1 MFNVEEIVVQ
11 SLEKHRDY
19 SHKSFS
25 GHLADKGDAFYNVGR
40 QVKCDID
47 PVTQSIL
54 SPSDDYYEVEVTL
67 TGKVYTYLVPAES
80 DKSEPNRKTVLKA
93 IQDCN
98 DNPVEGGRKTWMYI
112 DQLETAKLYPEK
124 ENQWQIS
131 VSDLI

>member
-1 MFNVEEIVVQ
+1 MFNVKEIVGE
-11 SLEKHRDY
+11 SFEKHRDY
-19 SHKSFS
+19 SHASFAD
-25 GHLADKGDAFYNVGR
+25 HLASHNRTFYNVGR
-40 QVKCDID
+40 RVKCDID
-47 PVTQSIL
+47 PVTQSLL

-67 TGKVYTYLVPAES
+67 TGKVYIYLVPAES
-80 DKSEPNRKTVLKA
+80 DKSKPNRKTVLKA

-112 DQLETAKLYPEK
+112 DQRETEKLYPEE